1 MEALA
6 MKYSTLKVTAL
17 ALPVLFVATYSRAQ
31 EPRDEAKPPQQEE
44 PKAEPKHETPPRQ
57 NEMKPPHQDEAKP
70 PKDERSE
77 EKKEEK
83 QETAKPPR
91 DNARP
96 AQEQRGEQAERHER
110 PAGKSTRI
118 PDEKFRASFGREHT
132 VVIRQP
138 VLVEGRPRFQFAGYW
153 FDIVDAWPGDWSYS
167 DDCYVDYIDGEYF
180 LFNVRHPGV
189 RIALFVTA
197 G

>member
-1 MEALA
+1 MNHIKLTVLA
-6 MKYSTLKVTAL
+6 F
-17 ALPVLFVATYSRAQ
+17 PVLLLATYSYAQ
-31 EPRDEAKPPQQEE
+31 EPRDESKPPQQEE
-44 PKAEPKHETPPRQ
+44 PKAEPKHEAAPPRQ

-70 PKDERSE
+70 PKEERRD
-77 EKKEEK
+77 EK
-83 QETAKPPR
+83 QESAKPPK
-91 DNARP
+91 DQARP
-96 AQEQRGEQAERHER
+96 AHEQQGEQAERHER
-110 PAGKSTRI
+110 PAGRSTRI
-118 PDEKFRASFGREHT
+118 PDDKFRAKFGREHT

-138 VLVEGRPRFQFAGYW
+138 VIVEGRPRFQFSGYW
-153 FDIVDAWPGDWSYS
+153 FDIVDPWPAEWLYT

>member
-1 MEALA
+1 MEALS
-6 MKYSTLKVTAL
+6 MHHIKLTAL
-17 ALPVLFVATYSRAQ
+17 AFPVLLLATYSYGQ
-31 EPRDEAKPPQQEE
+31 EPRDESKPPQQQE
-44 PKAEPKHETPPRQ
+44 PKAEPKHEAAPPRQ

-70 PKDERSE
+70 PKQERRDQ
-77 EKKEEK
+77 K
-83 QETAKPPR
+83 QESAKPPK
-91 DNARP
+91 DQARP
-96 AQEQRGEQAERHER
+96 AHQPHGEQAEGHER
-110 PAGKSTRI
+110 PAGRSAHI
-118 PDEKFRASFGREHT
+118 PDDKFRVQFGREHT

-138 VLVEGRPRFQFAGYW
+138 VIVEGRPRFQFSGYW
-153 FDIVDAWPGDWSYS
+153 FDIVDPWPAEWLYS